1 MKGTIRV
8 RVNKDGSKSYVCQVK
23 LGRDPGTGKQR
34 VLTGTAKSERAAHRL
49 VHELLA
55 RADDRSQHASDATV
69 ATVIEQWLA
78 TGGPAGEATR
88 QVYAGYIRLHVL
100 PALGAVPL
108 RKLCV
113 ADVERWYAALR
124 DKGLS
129 PASIRKA
136 HTIVRAALAQAVR
149 WGWAPANVAALAR
162 PPLVPKAVI
171 ETPKPSA
178 VRRML
183 AVAREHD
190 PDLAVYLHLAAVTGA
205 RPGEMCA
212 LRWGDIDADRGEL
225 RIARRIL
232 EVQPEP
238 KVQDLTKTGK
248 TRRIPL
254 DPAVIGVLAR
264 FRSERESV
272 AQMCRVELSPDSYVF
287 SDTADGTGFWRPDST
302 SRRFR
307 KLRMDHGLDD
317 VTLYS
322 LRHQAATTMIDSGVD
337 AKTVS
342 ERLGNSV
349 ATVLG
354 TYTWARTKADREAAD
369 LLGRLYAAE

>member
-8 RVNKDGSKSYVCQVK
+8 RVNKDGSTSYVCQVK

-55 RADDRSQHASDATV
+55 RSDDRSQHASDATV

-100 PALGAVPL
+100 PTLGAVPL
-108 RKLCV
+108 RKLGV
-113 ADVERWYAALR
+113 ADLERWYAALR

-149 WGWAPANVAALAR
+149 WGWAPTNVAALAR

-171 ETPKPSA
+171 ATPKPSA

-205 RPGEMCA
+205 RPGEMCG
-212 LRWGDIDADRGEL
+212 LRWADIDVERGEL

-264 FRSERESV
+264 LRSERESV
-272 AQMCRVELSPDSYVF
+272 AQMCRVELSPDAYVF
-287 SDTADGTGFWRPDST
+287 SDTVDGTGFWRPDST

-307 KLRMDHGLDD
+307 KLRMDHELDD

-354 TYTWARTKADREAAD
+354 TY
-369 LLGRLYAAE
+369 